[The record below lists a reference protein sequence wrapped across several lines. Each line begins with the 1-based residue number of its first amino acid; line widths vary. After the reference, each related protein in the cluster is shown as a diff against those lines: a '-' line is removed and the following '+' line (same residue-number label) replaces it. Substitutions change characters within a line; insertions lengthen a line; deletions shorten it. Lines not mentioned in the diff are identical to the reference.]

1 MTGETGANSNIPPPI
16 ANWPLY
22 IYRVIVK
29 LFCFFVFG
37 LGTVALV
44 ISVFPVMSLLFHP
57 KTRFSRYARRF
68 ISASFRFHF
77 VNMMRLM
84 GALKLDVDDRERFRR
99 LSSKIVV
106 ANHPS
111 LLDVVIMISLIP
123 NADVIA
129 RGNLTRNL
137 IVRWVV
143 NRLYILNS
151 LDFNV
156 LADACIRSLNEGNCL
171 IIFPQGTR
179 TPRSG
184 EIRLKK
190 GAARISLLSG
200 RSIVPVY
207 IGGNDKLGLGKNDRW
222 YDYNHTERYVY
233 RVRMQEEINPAKY
246 AGLEMP
252 RAVRRLNNEIR
263 EVFINPKRR

>member
-1 MTGETGANSNIPPPI
+1 MLGETYTNSNIPPPV

-22 IYRVIVK
+22 IYRVIAK

-68 ISASFRFHF
+68 ISAAFRFHF

-84 GALKLDVDDRERFRR
+84 KAITLDVDDREKFRR

-129 RGNLTRNL
+129 RGNLTRNI

-184 EIRLKK
+184 EIHLKK
-190 GAARISLLSG
+190 GAARIALLSG

-207 IGGNDKLGLGKNDRW
+207 IGGNDKLGLGKYDHW

-233 RVRMQEEINPAKY
+233 RIRMQEEINPAQY
-246 AGLEMP
+246 ADLEIP
-252 RAVRRLNNEIR
+252 KAVRRLNNEIR
-263 EVFINPKRR
+263 ESLINPKRR

>member
-1 MTGETGANSNIPPPI
+1 MIAETDAKFNTPPPV

-22 IYRVIVK
+22 IYRVTVK
-29 LFCFFVFG
+29 LFSFFVFG
-37 LGTVALV
+37 LGTMILV
-44 ISVFPVMSLLFHP
+44 VVVFPIMSLLFP
-57 KTRFSRYARRF
+57 SKKRFRKYARRF
-68 ISASFRFHF
+68 ISASFRFIF
-77 VNMMRLM
+77 INMMRLIKVI
-84 GALKLDVDDRERFRR
+84 KLDIDDREKFRR

-106 ANHPS
+106 VNHPS

-123 NADVIA
+123 NADVIV
-129 RGNLTRNL
+129 RGNLTRNI

-143 NRLYILNS
+143 NRLYILSS
-151 LDFNV
+151 LDFSV

-171 IIFPQGTR
+171 VIFPQGTR

-207 IGGNDKLGLGKNDRW
+207 IGGNDKLGLGKHDHW
-222 YDYNHTERYVY
+222 YDYNHTECYVY
-233 RVRMQEEINPAKY
+233 RIRIQDEIDPAKY
-246 AGLEMP
+246 ADMEMP

-263 EVFINPKRR
+263 EVLVNPKRC

>member
-1 MTGETGANSNIPPPI
+1 MIDETNTNSNTPPPV

-22 IYRVIVK
+22 IYRVTAK
-29 LFCFFVFG
+29 LFSFLVFG
-37 LGTVALV
+37 LGTLALV
-44 ISVFPVMSLLFHP
+44 IGAFPVMSLLFHP
-57 KTRFSRYARRF
+57 KARFSSYARRF

-77 VNMMRLM
+77 ISMMRLM
-84 GALKLDVDDRERFRR
+84 GVIKLDVDDREKYRR

-106 ANHPS
+106 VNHPS
-111 LLDVVIMISLIP
+111 LLDVVMMISLIP
-123 NADVIA
+123 NADVIV

-143 NRLYILNS
+143 NRLYILSS
-151 LDFNV
+151 LDFDV
-156 LADACIRSLNEGNCL
+156 LAGACIRSLNEGNCL
-171 IIFPQGTR
+171 VIFPQGTR

-200 RSIVPVY
+200 RSVVPVY
-207 IGGNDKLGLGKNDRW
+207 IGGNDKLGLGKYDHW
-222 YDYNHTERYVY
+222 YDYNHTECYVY
-233 RVRMQEEINPAKY
+233 RIRMQDEIDPAKY
-246 AGLEMP
+246 VDMEMP
-252 RAVRRLNNEIR
+252 KAVRRLNNEIR